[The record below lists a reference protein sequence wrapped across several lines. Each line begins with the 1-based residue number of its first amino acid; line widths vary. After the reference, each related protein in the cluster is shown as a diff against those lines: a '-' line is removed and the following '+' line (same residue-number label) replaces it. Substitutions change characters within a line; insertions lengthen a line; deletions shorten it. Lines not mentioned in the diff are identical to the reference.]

1 MTNRSRRGE
10 PGLQRYESTWIRG
23 IEREELRR
31 GRLVDM
37 VTGNNKW
44 REKKSRDL
52 ESVGECCRGKDKEK
66 MREIW
71 HASGHDP
78 GVWGG
83 GHGLMV
89 SWSIKA
95 ALTV

>member
-37 VTGNNKW
+37 VTGSG
-44 REKKSRDL
+44 EKKNL
-52 ESVGECCRGKDKEK
+52 EILSQLGSVVEERIRRRCARYGTRP
-66 MREIW
+66 
-71 HASGHDP
+71 ATTQAF
-78 GVWGG
+78 GVGD
-83 GHGLMV
+83 M
-89 SWSIKA
+89 A
-95 ALTV
+95 